1 MSGTEGS
8 PHGQTPFGATY
19 NRATLIRALT
29 SAGMLC
35 YLAWILFFFR
45 QVERAFRVSPQRFA
59 GLWDQR
65 LEVLSFVVLP
75 PNIVIIIPAAACA
88 SAATWL
94 AGPAQEFDLA
104 ILLRLTR
111 WTVNLLGGI
120 AAISAV
126 STFINDNGSP
136 THVGDAAIRVGGLLF
151 AVAISQFCR
160 IAGQQAPGG

>member
-1 MSGTEGS
+1 MSGTEDTPNGA
-8 PHGQTPFGATY
+8 TPFDERSSTA
-19 NRATLIRALT
+19 AVIRALT

-35 YLAWILFFFR
+35 YLGWLLFFFR
-45 QVERAFRVSPQRFA
+45 QVERVFRVSPQRFA

-94 AGPAQEFDLA
+94 AGPAQELDLA

-111 WTVNLLGGI
+111 WSVNLLGGI
-120 AAISAV
+120 AAFSAV
-126 STFINDNGSP
+126 STLITDSGSP
-136 THVGDAAIRVGGLLF
+136 TGVGDAAIRVGGMMF
-151 AVAISQFCR
+151 AIATSQFCR
-160 IAGQQAPGG
+160 AAGRQAPGG